1 MTKEDI
7 MRMAEASGVEDSL
20 LYEHWRCNLESMTRF
35 AALVASAERAFCHQL
50 MLDFIEEFMGY
61 EKDRHPMFSE
71 GYDLALYHMKKL
83 IEGDKHD

>member
-35 AALVASAERAFCHQL
+35 AELVVSVEREKYEAVITNMVKLLEAQQNREGVAVEMIAAALRARGQ
-50 MLDFIEEFMGY
+50 
-61 EKDRHPMFSE
+61 
-71 GYDLALYHMKKL
+71 A
-83 IEGDKHD
+83 

>member
-35 AALVASAERAFCHQL
+35 AELVVSAER
-50 MLDFIEEFMGY
+50 EKY
-61 EKDRHPMFSE
+61 EAVITNMVKLLEAQQNRE
-71 GYDLALYHMKKL
+71 GVAVEMIAVALRAR
-83 IEGDKHD
+83 GQA

>member
-1 MTKEDI
+1 MNREDI
-7 MRMAEASGVEDSL
+7 IRMYAKANGWSPAAFTDT
-20 LYEHWRCNLESMTRF
+20 LEELERF